1 MFKTIMEYFSLA
13 RNLTEARWSQVLDWF
28 GPDEKTIFVLG
39 KGAVVRDGCV
49 GKENIRFNLK
59 IL

>member
-1 MFKTIMEYFSLA
+1 MEYFSLA